1 MKCYTYW
8 YGHILGPSEE
18 FPDDDAIEG
27 GTILE
32 AIIMVEW
39 EDDE

>member
-1 MKCYTYW
+1 MKAYVYW
-8 YGHILGPSEE
+8 GHDIIGPHDE

-27 GTILE
+27 GNLLG